1 MSKKNTLCISPS
13 CGPCSMLKSKL
24 SKLGLEV
31 EVKDYSLA
39 GDREFF
45 IKHEIRS
52 VPRLVVEDGENV
64 TIIQGIDEIIKE
76 IENV

>member
-1 MSKKNTLCISPS
+1 
-13 CGPCSMLKSKL
+13 MLKSKL

-39 GDREFF
+39 GDRDFF
-45 IKHEIRS
+45 TKHEIRS